1 MKRYWLALLLVFSA
15 QAWAVE
21 RVVSLAPSLSE
32 IVVELGA
39 ADVLVG
45 VLDGGDRPAALV
57 NLPSVGRYGQLDME
71 RLLSLKPDLI
81 LLWPGSV
88 GPAQREQL
96 RRLNIPVYVAEPHN
110 LEQLTTQ
117 VQAIAEQLDRADAG
131 LALADQLRQRLAEL
145 RQRYRRAEP
154 LRVFYQVWNQP
165 LYTVGGEQIISDA
178 LSVCGARNV
187 FDDLKLP
194 APQVS
199 IESVLQRD
207 PQLILV
213 GDQAQREA
221 WKVWPT
227 MFERVRL
234 VPDKGLERPSG
245 QMLEAVARLCQVIA
259 PNLGHRYRR
268 QASSHRGLH
277 SKCGRGIAPDGGLRA
292 DQDFVSI
299 PVQMWEGACPR
310 WRPPS
315 RPGCWIR
322 PSTYPFLRS
331 RLL

>member
-1 MKRYWLALLLVFSA
+1 MKRYWLALLLGFSVQVLA
-15 QAWAVE
+15 AE

-39 ADVLVG
+39 ADLLVG
-45 VLDGGDRPAALV
+45 VLDGGERPSALAQV
-57 NLPSVGRYGQLDME
+57 PSVGRYGQLDME
-71 RLLSLKPDLI
+71 RLLSLNPDLI

-96 RRLNIPVYVAEPHN
+96 QRLNIPVYVAEPHD
-110 LEQLTTQ
+110 LEQLTRQ
-117 VQAIAEQLDRADAG
+117 VQAIAEQLGRADAG

-178 LSVCGARNV
+178 LKVCGARNV

-221 WKVWPT
+221 WKVWPSL
-227 MFERVRL
+227 FERVRL

-259 PNLGHRYRR
+259 PSL
-268 QASSHRGLH
+268 
-277 SKCGRGIAPDGGLRA
+277 
-292 DQDFVSI
+292 
-299 PVQMWEGACPR
+299 
-310 WRPPS
+310 
-315 RPGCWIR
+315 
-322 PSTYPFLRS
+322 
-331 RLL
+331 

>member
-1 MKRYWLALLLVFSA
+1 MKRYWLALLLGFSA
-15 QAWAVE
+15 QVLAAE

-39 ADVLVG
+39 ADLLVG
-45 VLDGGDRPAALV
+45 VLDGGERPSALAQV
-57 NLPSVGRYGQLDME
+57 PSVGRYGQLDME
-71 RLLSLKPDLI
+71 RLLSLNPDLI

-88 GPAQREQL
+88 GRAQREQL
-96 RRLNIPVYVAEPHN
+96 QRLNIPVYVAEPHD
-110 LEQLTTQ
+110 LEQLTRQ
-117 VQAIAEQLDRADAG
+117 VQAIAEQLGRADAG

-178 LSVCGARNV
+178 LKVCGARNV
-187 FDDLKLP
+187 FDDLTLP

-221 WKVWPT
+221 WKVWPSL
-227 MFERVRL
+227 FERVRL

-259 PNLGHRYRR
+259 PSL
-268 QASSHRGLH
+268 
-277 SKCGRGIAPDGGLRA
+277 
-292 DQDFVSI
+292 
-299 PVQMWEGACPR
+299 
-310 WRPPS
+310 
-315 RPGCWIR
+315 
-322 PSTYPFLRS
+322 
-331 RLL
+331 

>member
-1 MKRYWLALLLVFSA
+1 MKRYWLAVLLAFSV
-15 QAWAVE
+15 QAVAVE

-39 ADVLVG
+39 ADLLVG
-45 VLDGGDRPAALV
+45 VLDGGERPAALAKV
-57 NLPSVGRYGQLDME
+57 PSVGQYGQLDME

-96 RRLNIPVYVAEPHN
+96 QRLNIPVYVAEPHS

-117 VQAIAEQLDRADAG
+117 VQAIAQQLGRAEAG
-131 LALADQLRQRLAEL
+131 RQLSGQLRQRLAEL
-145 RQRYRRAEP
+145 RQRYQRVEP

-165 LYTVGGEQIISDA
+165 LYTVGGGQIISDA

-199 IESVLQRD
+199 IESVLQRNPD
-207 PQLILV
+207 LILV
-213 GDQAQREA
+213 GDQAQKEV
-221 WKVWPT
+221 WKVWPAMMT
-227 MFERVRL
+227 RVWL

-259 PNLGHRYRR
+259 P
-268 QASSHRGLH
+268 
-277 SKCGRGIAPDGGLRA
+277 
-292 DQDFVSI
+292 
-299 PVQMWEGACPR
+299 
-310 WRPPS
+310 
-315 RPGCWIR
+315 
-322 PSTYPFLRS
+322 
-331 RLL
+331 RL

>member
-1 MKRYWLALLLVFSA
+1 MTHRWVALVLLALTA
-15 QAWAVE
+15 QALAVE

-39 ADVLVG
+39 ADLLAG
-45 VLDGGDRPAALV
+45 VLDGGERPADLAKV
-57 NLPSVGRYGQLDME
+57 PSVGHYGQLNME
-71 RLLSLKPDLI
+71 RLLSLNPDLI

-96 RRLNIPVYVAEPHN
+96 QRLNIPVYIAEPHS

-117 VQAIAEQLDRADAG
+117 VQAIAEQVGRAEAG
-131 LALADQLRQRLAEL
+131 RQLAARLRQRLAGL
-145 RQRYRRAEP
+145 RQRYQQAEP
-154 LRVFYQVWNQP
+154 VRVFYQVWDQP
-165 LYTVGGEQIISDA
+165 LYTVGGGQIISDA

-207 PQLILV
+207 PELILV
-213 GDQAQREA
+213 GDQTQLEA
-221 WKVWPT
+221 WKVWPL
-227 MFERVRL
+227 MASRVRV

-259 PNLGHRYRR
+259 P
-268 QASSHRGLH
+268 
-277 SKCGRGIAPDGGLRA
+277 
-292 DQDFVSI
+292 
-299 PVQMWEGACPR
+299 
-310 WRPPS
+310 S
-315 RPGCWIR
+315 R
-322 PSTYPFLRS
+322 
-331 RLL
+331 